1 MSGREASVGLGGLTV
16 GRLIE
21 GDDGSIEFVLDPGYQ
36 ALSRRPVLGQWFEDR
51 RHTRQRGEYPGA
63 LPAYFANL
71 IPEGDLKLTLMERL
85 SIALDDDFGLLC
97 AVGADLPGALGIRL
111 ETGEPPPDRATHD
124 RDGADADG
132 LRFSLA
138 GVQLKFS
145 MVRGA
150 ERFHMPG
157 HDQHGGWIAKISYE
171 QYPDLAANEWTTM
184 EWARA
189 VGFEVPR
196 TELRPLGELTGVP
209 HNGAADSQ
217 VFLIE
222 RYDRG
227 RDGTRTHQEDFQQ
240 IVGRRP
246 KKKYEDMTYDRLAL
260 LVTNVI
266 GPEAYDEFIKRLAF
280 VVASGNNDAH
290 MKNWSV
296 IYPDGLTPRWSPLY
310 DQVFTAR
317 WQQFSR
323 APALKVDG
331 AREFAEIDLRHFQV
345 LATRCGADADATAA
359 IVAATV
365 ARAVD
370 AWGEVR
376 EHPNV
381 TSEYREALRRHW
393 QRTPLLRPHALLI

>member
-1 MSGREASVGLGGLTV
+1 MSGRTAQVRLGRFVVGQLLDT
-16 GRLIE
+16 
-21 GDDGSIEFVLDPGYQ
+21 DDNAVEFAVDPDYGTMDQ
-36 ALSRRPVLGQWFEDR
+36 RPVLGQWFEDR
-51 RHTRQRGEYPGA
+51 RRTTQRGERPGA
-63 LPAYFANL
+63 LPPFFANL

-85 SIALDDDFGLLC
+85 GLAYDDDFGLLC
-97 AVGADLPGALGIRL
+97 AVGGDLPGALVVELVEGTTSPRTAPSSEL
-111 ETGEPPPDRATHD
+111 P
-124 RDGADADG
+124 RDTDG

-150 ERFHMPG
+150 DRFHMPG
-157 HDQHGGWIAKISYE
+157 RDQHGGWIAKISYE
-171 QYPDLAANEWTTM
+171 RFPDLAANEWTTM
-184 EWARA
+184 EWARG
-189 VGFEVPR
+189 VGIEVPR
-196 TELRPLGELTGVP
+196 TELRTLAELVGVP
-209 HNGAADSQ
+209 HDGAADAQ

-227 RDGTRTHQEDFQQ
+227 IDGTRTHQEDFQQ

-246 KKKYEDMTYDRLAL
+246 NKKYDDMTYDRLAL

-266 GPEAYDEFIKRLAF
+266 GAEAYDEFIRRLAF

-296 IYPDGLTPRWSPLY
+296 VYPDGITPQWSPLY

-317 WQQFSR
+317 WPEYAR

-331 AREFAEIDLRHFQV
+331 AREFAEIDLRHFEV